1 MVDRHTCRQAPIP
14 GVGEGVWEGC
24 REGGRER
31 DFKIVLQMW
40 LLPAKPEDLN
50 AILEPHDG
58 RRETT
63 LPSYSQTPARTWRS
77 VLIILLIVRKS

>member
-1 MVDRHTCRQAPIP
+1 MYASTHTGER
-14 GVGEGVWEGC
+14 GEGERKRRWEGG

-31 DFKIVLQMW
+31 NFKMVLQMW
-40 LLPAKPEDLN
+40 LLPAEPEDLN

-77 VLIILLIVRKS
+77 VCLP